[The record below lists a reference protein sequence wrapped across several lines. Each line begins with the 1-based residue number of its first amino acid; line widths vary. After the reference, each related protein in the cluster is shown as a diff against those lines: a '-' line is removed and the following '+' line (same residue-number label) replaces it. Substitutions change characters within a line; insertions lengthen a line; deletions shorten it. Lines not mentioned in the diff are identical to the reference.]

1 MTKFLHSC
9 NFRDIDGRKISISQ
23 YSGSVRSDASTTD
36 CLPKIVNSL
45 EAWGGGGGRMT
56 LRIPGS
62 LNGKTAYYIFI
73 LGKKKTTIK
82 TPLGIYQEKQDPAKK
97 LRGTIVPDKTA
108 NKIFTGCVN

>member
-1 MTKFLHSC
+1 M
-9 NFRDIDGRKISISQ
+9 
-23 YSGSVRSDASTTD
+23 
-36 CLPKIVNSL
+36 
-45 EAWGGGGGRMT
+45 GRMLT
-56 LRIPGS
+56 ATDRDRLCRPGPNWSMMEKGRGS